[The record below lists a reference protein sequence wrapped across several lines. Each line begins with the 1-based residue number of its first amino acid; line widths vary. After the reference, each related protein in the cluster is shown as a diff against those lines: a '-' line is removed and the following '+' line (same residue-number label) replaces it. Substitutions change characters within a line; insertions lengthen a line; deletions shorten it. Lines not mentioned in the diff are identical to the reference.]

1 MSNTWAPWT
10 YHGLPHRPPRA
21 WLWWAS
27 RAGGRRSIYRGWGD
41 RGSCPGLR
49 TPLLNGGGPGVSLP
63 GGVTGVGPLWW
74 GAPPGRGEGTSPL
87 APHVGGTG
95 PSLCS
100 FSVAPGC
107 VVRRVP
113 VLRNRFYYFTPPP
126 LAAVSRFLHWW
137 LPLPPPAVI
146 EYSLAFRSLAG
157 MRVRRRNQRSQF
169 VVRQYERE
177 EGFEACAQLWVPPQA
192 VGVLVHVR

>member
-1 MSNTWAPWT
+1 M
-10 YHGLPHRPPRA
+10 
-21 WLWWAS
+21 
-27 RAGGRRSIYRGWGD
+27 
-41 RGSCPGLR
+41 
-49 TPLLNGGGPGVSLP
+49 
-63 GGVTGVGPLWW
+63 GPLWW

-107 VVRRVP
+107 VVHVVFP
-113 VLRNRFYYFTPPP
+113 FLRNRFDYFTPPL
-126 LAAVSRFLHWW
+126 LATASRFLHWW

-157 MRVRRRNQRSQF
+157 VRVWRRNQCSQF
-169 VVRQYERE
+169 VVMRYERE
-177 EGFEACAQLWVPPQA
+177 EGFEACAQLRVSLSALPFIAAIAFASLEFVRSFPPPTC
-192 VGVLVHVR
+192 VLGVYIYLLLLSLSAPFPRLLAY

>member
-10 YHGLPHRPPRA
+10 NHGLPHRPPRA

-27 RAGGRRSIYRGWGD
+27 RAEGRLSIYRGWGH
-41 RGSCPGLR
+41 RGLRPGLR

-74 GAPPGRGEGTSPL
+74 GAPPGRGEGTGPL

-107 VVRRVP
+107 VVRCVP
-113 VLRNRFYYFTPPP
+113 VLRTRIDYFTPPL
-126 LAAVSRFLHWW
+126 LAAVFPPSRSG
-137 LPLPPPAVI
+137 P
-146 EYSLAFRSLAG
+146 SCC
-157 MRVRRRNQRSQF
+157 RVKLTLR
-169 VVRQYERE
+169 VLDGLV
-177 EGFEACAQLWVPPQA
+177 EGGGDTEVGAC
-192 VGVLVHVR
+192 LVELN

>member
-1 MSNTWAPWT
+1 MAMVGQP
-10 YHGLPHRPPRA
+10 
-21 WLWWAS
+21 
-27 RAGGRRSIYRGWGD
+27 
-41 RGSCPGLR
+41 
-49 TPLLNGGGPGVSLP
+49 GGGPIKHLSGLGALVGFARAFEPRSSTGAVRGSLP

-87 APHVGGTG
+87 APHIGGTG
-95 PSLCS
+95 PSSFS

-113 VLRNRFYYFTPPP
+113 VLRNRFYYFPPPP

-169 VVRQYERE
+169 VVRQYERDHFSCF
-177 EGFEACAQLWVPPQA
+177 GL
-192 VGVLVHVR
+192 

>member
-10 YHGLPHRPPRA
+10 NHGLSHRPPRA

-27 RAGGRRSIYRGWGD
+27 RAEGRLSIYRGWGH
-41 RGSCPGLR
+41 RGLR
-49 TPLLNGGGPGVSLP
+49 PRAFEPRSSTGAVRGGSLP
-63 GGVTGVGPLWW
+63 GGVAGVGPLWW

-107 VVRRVP
+107 VVRRVS
-113 VLRNRFYYFTPPP
+113 VLRNRFDCFSPPP
-126 LAAVSRFLHWW
+126 LAAVSRPSRR
-137 LPLPPPAVI
+137 LPLPPPAVV

-169 VVRQYERE
+169 VFYHSS
-177 EGFEACAQLWVPPQA
+177 GFE
-192 VGVLVHVR
+192 HS

>member
-1 MSNTWAPWT
+1 M
-10 YHGLPHRPPRA
+10 
-21 WLWWAS
+21 
-27 RAGGRRSIYRGWGD
+27 
-41 RGSCPGLR
+41 GSCIAPLGHGYGGPAGRGADEASIGVGGISGLRPGLR

-107 VVRRVP
+107 VVRVS
-113 VLRNRFYYFTPPP
+113 VLRSRFDCFTPPL
-126 LAAVSRFLHWW
+126 LAAVSRFLHRW

>member
-1 MSNTWAPWT
+1 M
-10 YHGLPHRPPRA
+10 
-21 WLWWAS
+21 
-27 RAGGRRSIYRGWGD
+27 
-41 RGSCPGLR
+41 
-49 TPLLNGGGPGVSLP
+49 
-63 GGVTGVGPLWW
+63 GPLWW

-107 VVRRVP
+107 VVRRVS
-113 VLRNRFYYFTPPP
+113 VLRNRFDCFSPPP
-126 LAAVSRFLHWW
+126 LAAVSRPSRR

-157 MRVRRRNQRSQF
+157 VRVRRRNQRSQF

-177 EGFEACAQLWVPPQA
+177 EGFEACAQLRVSPSALPFIVA
-192 VGVLVHVR
+192 IAFASLEFVRSFSRLRAQLPFEHFTLYIRMGLFSLALA

>member
-1 MSNTWAPWT
+1 MNASWARASPPSSMAMVGQLGGGST
-10 YHGLPHRPPRA
+10 KHLSGLGSRGLRPRA
-21 WLWWAS
+21 FEPRSSTGAV
-27 RAGGRRSIYRGWGD
+27 RGG
-41 RGSCPGLR
+41 
-49 TPLLNGGGPGVSLP
+49 SLP

-107 VVRRVP
+107 VVRRVS
-113 VLRNRFYYFTPPP
+113 VLRNRFDCFTPAL

-157 MRVRRRNQRSQF
+157 MRVWRRNQRSQF
-169 VVRQYERE
+169 VFYHFSS
-177 EGFEACAQLWVPPQA
+177 FEHL
-192 VGVLVHVR
+192 